1 MSTFWTHVKDSFY
14 NTMQLPGLAQP
25 MELKGKAETQVHF
38 PVSPTRA
45 VVGGNDGETGTAVTR

>member
-1 MSTFWTHVKDSFY
+1 
-14 NTMQLPGLAQP
+14 MQLPGLVKP

>member
-1 MSTFWTHVKDSFY
+1 
-14 NTMQLPGLAQP
+14 MQLPGLAQP

-45 VVGGNDGETGTAVTR
+45 VVVATMVRQGLLSPGNTNKLCKKLMKRP